1 MSIRD
6 LVPWGWSKKN
16 VPVRRETHDDP
27 FHLLQR
33 RMNGLFDDF
42 WSDFNLSPLSGS
54 LMREGFSPKMEIKET
69 DQNVAV
75 TAELPGMTEKDID
88 VVLSDGVLTLKGEKK
103 EEKKEERDGVT
114 YSECAYGSFHRT
126 LPLPCEVEE
135 DKVTAEFKK
144 GILTV
149 TLPKTA
155 KAKEKAKRIKVN

>member
-69 DQNVAV
+69 DQNVTV
-75 TAELPGMTEKDID
+75 TAEAQYIRLLSLIDNSKKQTLPFFALLRFLILLGRRIGSVCIGRIPF
-88 VVLSDGVLTLKGEKK
+88 VVLAQYLIDGFAVAAW
-103 EEKKEERDGVT
+103 RDGH
-114 YSECAYGSFHRT
+114 S
-126 LPLPCEVEE
+126 
-135 DKVTAEFKK
+135 
-144 GILTV
+144 
-149 TLPKTA
+149 
-155 KAKEKAKRIKVN
+155 